1 MTGIKLWMSSV
12 GSKHIITTT
21 TTTTTT
27 VDINKMLNSY
37 LWFENLLLLI
47 NLFS

>member
-1 MTGIKLWMSSV
+1 MTGIKLWMSIV
-12 GSKHIITTT
+12 GSKHII
-21 TTTTTT
+21 TTTTT

>member
-12 GSKHIITTT
+12 GSKHIIT